1 MEESINDYLK
11 SQLGIEKVNPKLY
24 SPLAL
29 AYVGDSV
36 YDTIIRTMLVSKS
49 NMQVNKYH
57 KHAISY
63 VKAEAQAS
71 IIVKIEGML
80 TEEEVDIYK
89 RGRNAKSHT
98 TAKNAKTIDYRM
110 ATGFEALIG
119 YLYLK
124 EDYVRLIDL
133 IKAGIVE
140 DEL

>member
-11 SQLGIEKVNPKLY
+11 SQLGIERVNPKLY

-133 IKAGIVE
+133 IRAGIVE